1 MARQG
6 GNVQPIL
13 ATFEIQRA
21 KGDPGSFRMFI
32 DTKGDD
38 VSLRM
43 VNSCGQEVEFGIAP
57 EMAPL
62 FRMISN
68 RLDNKTKAQ
77 QNAVS

>member
-1 MARQG
+1 
-6 GNVQPIL
+6 
-13 ATFEIQRA
+13 
-21 KGDPGSFRMFI
+21 MFI